1 MIGIGI
7 DTGGTCTDGVIYD
20 DATGEVLAKTK
31 TLTTRDDLTKCIGT
45 ALDKLPADLVARA
58 ERVSLST
65 TLATNACVEG
75 KGGRAR
81 LVIVGTTDDVLHR
94 VKAPQTYGLTYSD
107 VLALDFRG
115 SADGTKA
122 SVPNW
127 QAVCDAHPE
136 FFAEADSFGIAGLYA
151 LNNGAIVERTGA
163 EYLRER
169 YGKSVVMATSVADS
183 LNVMERGATALLNAR
198 LLPVIDEFI
207 QAMRVAL
214 ARRGLNV
221 PIGIVRSNGAL
232 MSAEFAQTSPVET
245 IVSGPAASAVGALAL
260 ANAEEGLIIDIGGTT
275 SDICVVHGGRPVSS
289 EGIRI
294 GNWRTQ
300 VKGASIDTIGLG
312 GDSELR
318 ITKDGKLEMDRRR
331 VMPACIAAHKWPQ
344 VKKFLKRYVEEIH
357 PSHHL
362 LFEAY
367 YLAKEPVD
375 PDRFTRTER
384 KLIDDLREGPMS
396 LTDRRLDDLSLD
408 PRRLENEGV
417 IMRIGVTPT
426 DAMHVLGDYTAYDTE
441 ASYLGILCLAKS
453 FRRLDP
459 ALRDEIASWMAERV
473 YQVVYGKLYRQIVR
487 VLLQDRYPEL
497 RDRELSADLQTLI
510 DNAWQRF
517 LDGTP
522 PTPFDVNF
530 TTSMTLVGIGAPTH
544 VFLPTVARALGAPC
558 FIPEHAAVANAIGAI
573 CAEIIGEASV
583 RVVPHR
589 VSDGVVDGYMI
600 MHLEENRMVKEC
612 EDALNIAQD
621 EARRL
626 AIQTARERGVVG
638 EITCIVDV
646 DRINIL
652 GNDAT
657 TPFEWTIRAIAQPM
671 QAKASE

>member
-7 DTGGTCTDGVIYD
+7 DTGGTCTDGVIFD
-20 DATGEVLAKTK
+20 DETGEVLAKTK
-31 TLTTRDDLTKCIGT
+31 TLTTREDLTKCIGT
-45 ALDKLPADLVARA
+45 ALDKLPADLLRRA

-81 LVIVGTTDDVLHR
+81 LIIVGTTDDVLHR
-94 VKAPQTYGLTYSD
+94 VKAPQKYGLQYSD

-122 SVPNW
+122 NVPNW

-136 FFAEADSFGIAGLYA
+136 FFADADSFGVAGLYA
-151 LNNGAIVERTGA
+151 LNNGAVVERIGA

-169 YGKSVVMATSVADS
+169 FGKTVVMATSVADS

-207 QAMRVAL
+207 QAMRAAL
-214 ARRGLNV
+214 KARGLDV

-232 MSAEFAQTSPVET
+232 MSAKFAQVSPVET

-260 ANAEEGLIIDIGGTT
+260 ADADEGLIIDIGGTT
-275 SDICVVHGGRPVSS
+275 SDICVVHQGRPVSS
-289 EGIRI
+289 KGIRI

-344 VKKFLKRYVEEIH
+344 IKDFLRHYVEDIH

-362 LFEAY
+362 LFESF
-367 YLAKEPVD
+367 YLAKEPAD
-375 PDRFTRTER
+375 LGRFTKAERT
-384 KLIDDLREGPMS
+384 LIEGLREGPMS
-396 LTDRRLDDLSLD
+396 LTDRRLEDYTLD
-408 PRRLENEGV
+408 TRRLENEGV

-426 DAMHVLGDYTAYDTE
+426 DAMHVLGDFTAYDTE
-441 ASYLGILCLAKS
+441 ASYLGMLCLAKS
-453 FRRLDP
+453 FKRLDP
-459 ALRDEIASWMAERV
+459 ALRDEIANWMAERV
-473 YQVVYGKLYRQIVR
+473 YETVYGKLYRQIVR

-497 RDRELSADLQTLI
+497 RDNELSADLLTLI
-510 DNAWQRF
+510 DAAWQRF

-522 PTPFDVNF
+522 AAPFDVDF

-558 FIPEHAAVANAIGAI
+558 IVPEHAAVANAVGAV
-573 CAEIIGEASV
+573 CAEVIGESAI

-589 VSDGVVDGYMI
+589 ISDGVVDGYMI
-600 MHLEENRMVKEC
+600 MHPEWNRMVETS
-612 EDALNIAQD
+612 EEALEIAQS
-621 EARRL
+621 ETERL
-626 AIQTARERGVVG
+626 ATESARERGAAG
-638 EITCIVDV
+638 EIECTVLITRQDMG
-646 DRINIL
+646 
-652 GNDAT
+652 GNAIGTPMDWTVHAT
-657 TPFEWTIRAIAQPM
+657 ARQVR
-671 QAKASE
+671 